1 MGCLGTLLQYTY
13 AVKYRRGGTAGLESP
28 AKDTSPKARK
38 TRITGWCLALIWF
51 SLTPGELPM
60 RCGVRGHLGRL
71 PSLT

>member
-38 TRITGWCLALIWF
+38 THYNHNKVAAISHRA
-51 SLTPGELPM
+51 
-60 RCGVRGHLGRL
+60 
-71 PSLT
+71 

>member
-38 TRITGWCLALIWF
+38 THYTVRI
-51 SLTPGELPM
+51 SLVLLVIVKLVSVTPSIDRMLD
-60 RCGVRGHLGRL
+60 
-71 PSLT
+71 S

>member
-38 TRITGWCLALIWF
+38 TQFFLR
-51 SLTPGELPM
+51 
-60 RCGVRGHLGRL
+60 
-71 PSLT
+71 PSI

>member
-38 TRITGWCLALIWF
+38 TRTV
-51 SLTPGELPM
+51 S
-60 RCGVRGHLGRL
+60 
-71 PSLT
+71 